1 MALSELIIIL
11 WLSFY
16 GDLVSFC
23 GCRELTYS
31 SRGCLRNVR
40 ISDSGVA
47 VVVAGG
53 IGRLTGD
60 VRPGNHAGAREYVCG
75 ILLRAAAMA
84 IDVGRP
90 AATTVPVATSTPII
104 SGSASA
110 TRSHI
115 LIATAFS
122 IATSLSRTRIISRCP
137 ACIFPSTSLGLR
149 SSLRNS
155 EIHSI

>member
-16 GDLVSFC
+16 DDLISFC

-90 AATTVPVATSTPII
+90 AAASIPVSTCSAIVSCSATS
-104 SGSASA
+104 A
-110 TRSHI
+110 TM
-115 LIATAFS
+115 
-122 IATSLSRTRIISRCP
+122 
-137 ACIFPSTSLGLR
+137 
-149 SSLRNS
+149 
-155 EIHSI
+155 